1 METKNVSLDE
11 RTESIVKKILA
22 LREELDKEWMST
34 PDREFIS
41 EAYDTANEAITEL
54 ADSVLQIG
62 AYNLRLS
69 LSL

>member
-11 RTESIVKKILA
+11 RTESIVNKILA

-54 ADSVLQIG
+54 ADSVLRIG
-62 AYNLRLS
+62 AYNLRLN

>member
-11 RTESIVKKILA
+11 RTESIVNKILA

-41 EAYDTANEAITEL
+41 DAYDTANEAITEL

-62 AYNLRLS
+62 AYNLRQS

>member
-1 METKNVSLDE
+1 METRNVSLDE

>member
-1 METKNVSLDE
+1 METRNVSLDE

-62 AYNLRLS
+62 AYNLRLN

>member
-11 RTESIVKKILA
+11 RTESIVNKILA
-22 LREELDKEWMST
+22 LREELDEEWMST

-41 EAYDTANEAITEL
+41 EAYDTANEAITVL
-54 ADSVLQIG
+54 ADSVLRIG
-62 AYNLRLS
+62 AYNLRLN

>member
-11 RTESIVKKILA
+11 RTESIVNKILA